1 MLTSLVSIIMPAYN
15 CEKYITEAI
24 ASVINQTYQNWELIV
39 IDDCSQD
46 NTVNI
51 VKRLALEDTRINLYQ
66 NERNV
71 GVSKTRNKGL
81 SIAKGQWIAFLDSD
95 DCWASEKLEK
105 QMEFIKAH
113 PNALL
118 TYTASKFMD
127 TQGNR
132 YSYIMHA
139 EKCVDYHAILRKN
152 LISCSS
158 VIVDRSLMISVGMV
172 NDDITEDHATWLK
185 ILQKIPYA
193 YGVDDPL
200 LIYRISKTSRS
211 GARLRAARRQY
222 GCYRYIGKNIL
233 SAAMLTALYAFYS
246 IQKRRK
252 IRNS

>member
-1 MLTSLVSIIMPAYN
+1 MLTPLVSIIMPAYN

-139 EKCVDYHAILRKN
+139 EKCVD
-152 LISCSS
+152 
-158 VIVDRSLMISVGMV
+158 
-172 NDDITEDHATWLK
+172 
-185 ILQKIPYA
+185 
-193 YGVDDPL
+193 
-200 LIYRISKTSRS
+200 
-211 GARLRAARRQY
+211 
-222 GCYRYIGKNIL
+222 
-233 SAAMLTALYAFYS
+233 
-246 IQKRRK
+246 
-252 IRNS
+252 